1 MTDPVTPQPVIAS
14 FDCTPLRGFG
24 RLDIPIDASPVFRQR
39 LERLQQAVARHGT
52 RNTYYLTDA
61 LCRFQFTNNPA
72 IGMVEFAVEGTVLT
86 DDCDSRTVGSDLVIT
101 LARETCDWLTEP
113 AVKWLTLTA
122 KRAIEVEFDRYIRAG
137 DLSRTLE
144 RLAREQAAID
154 SSGGFLGMNL

>member
-1 MTDPVTPQPVIAS
+1 MNEPVRMQAVAVS

-24 RLDIPIDASPVFRQR
+24 RLDIPIDASPAFRHR
-39 LERLQQAVARHGT
+39 LERLQRAVTRHGT
-52 RNTYYLTDA
+52 RNSYYLTDA
-61 LCRFQFTNNPA
+61 LCRFQLTNDPA
-72 IGMVEFAVEGTVLT
+72 IGMVEFTVEGTVLT
-86 DDCDSRTVGSDLVIT
+86 DDRDSRTVGSDLVIT

-113 AVKWLTLTA
+113 AVKWLTLSA
-122 KRAIEVEFDRYIRAG
+122 KRAVEVEFDRYIAAG